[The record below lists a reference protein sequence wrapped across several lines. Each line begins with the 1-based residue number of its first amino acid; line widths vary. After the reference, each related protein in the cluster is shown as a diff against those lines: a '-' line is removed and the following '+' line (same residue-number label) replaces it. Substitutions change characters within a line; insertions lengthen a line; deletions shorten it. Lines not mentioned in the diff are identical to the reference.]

1 MIFLYFG
8 IVILK
13 NDWECKLKDY
23 LWFGYIWSESGC
35 FFRCLMRLFVKNN
48 WKLKKFNFEL
58 LEVSY
63 SVVICLCRWFC

>member
-13 NDWECKLKDY
+13 NDWEYKLKDY

-48 WKLKKFNFEL
+48 WNKKMLILN
-58 LEVSY
+58 Y
-63 SVVICLCRWFC
+63 